1 MKICTLKN
9 FSLIHKED
17 KIELSPA
24 YDLLNTTIVLS
35 NPKEELALPIKGK
48 KSNFT
53 PKMFFGYYAQER
65 LGLNQKIITKV
76 ADKFQSL
83 YTPWLNLIE
92 QSFLSG
98 ELKER
103 YVNVINQ
110 RRKNLGWS

>member
-1 MKICTLKN
+1 MHLKN